1 LLNLVIIYISIAC
14 DYGMKILAALVI
26 DSLEM
31 PLPPEVLFHR
41 YFQEL
46 GPFDRK
52 KYRGKHD
59 LERLEPPELRPLLV
73 AIQGALNEGL
83 TRRTRFAYPLTVV
96 RFISIIS
103 TPPFRMLLPS
113 ATTITRSS
121 VSLSR

>member
-1 LLNLVIIYISIAC
+1 
-14 DYGMKILAALVI
+14 
-26 DSLEM
+26 M

-46 GPFDRK
+46 SPLWRE

-73 AIQGALNEGL
+73 AIQGALNDGL
-83 TRRTRFAYPLTVV
+83 NEEHAV
-96 RFISIIS
+96 RE
-103 TPPFRMLLPS
+103 PVDCAPFHFDYIDSMSRMLLPS

-121 VSLSR
+121 VSPSR